1 MNAPLP
7 RTMAWLLALA
17 LLAMPSYALL
27 MGHFGAQRWPIRQL
41 ILHAEFQRV
50 SATQIERA
58 VAPQLA
64 AGFFAVDLSAM
75 RERLEGIPWV
85 AAVELRKRWPDAIE
99 ISIREHRAVARVGA
113 GRLLAED
120 GSLFS
125 TPVAAEAMDLPLLSA
140 DERHLPELYETL
152 RFAER
157 LFGGPG
163 SVREVALE
171 VHGGMRLAL
180 ADRRPNALGRNRR
193 GKLRP
198 LCRAQGEALRASTR
212 SFRGGRPPVQPRFR
226 IAPGLSC
233 CREGGVMNRRQDKRL
248 VVGLDIGTSKVVV
261 LVGEVSPANRS
272 RSSGS
277 ARMSRGA

>member
-171 VHGGMRLAL
+171 VHGGMRLVL
-180 ADRRPNALGRNRR
+180 ADGFRITLGRNAPRQR
-193 GKLRP
+193 LARF
-198 LCRAQGEALRASTR
+198 AALRER
-212 SFRGGRPPVQPRFR
+212 
-226 IAPGLSC
+226 LSAHPLGPFEAADL
-233 CREGGVMNRRQDKRL
+233 RYSHGFALRRA
-248 VVGLDIGTSKVVV
+248 
-261 LVGEVSPANRS
+261 SPAAAKEES
-272 RSSGS
+272 
-277 ARMSRGA
+277 